1 MIIFEFMKFENIDKL
16 KQLIDNSNNIVIIP
30 HTNPD
35 GDAVGSCL
43 ALHCIFKKLKKT
55 SIVLSP
61 NTCLISLEKPC
72 APPTTKTILLFV
84 LNLFER
90 KSRRPQIGAK
100 GLVYVRCNDD
110 GSFKSSRC

>member
-61 NTCLISLEKPC
+61 NTAPDFYSWTPSFEQIVYFENNPKIGEKIINECDLIFTLDFNDLNRF
-72 APPTTKTILLFV
+72 IFLYFFLLF
-84 LNLFER
+84 F
-90 KSRRPQIGAK
+90 
-100 GLVYVRCNDD
+100 
-110 GSFKSSRC
+110 